1 MSTLGK
7 ILIGLNLVL
16 AAAFFGWAANATKT
30 NQLWR
35 DKHDERTKELS
46 ALRTE
51 KDALIDE
58 LKAKKGTA
66 EKDLAVKHG
75 ELENAK
81 NERDRKDTELKEA
94 TSQLSNLRADLTKL
108 SSTYESMAADK
119 TRLQSDKDKAE
130 KAQRDAETAKA
141 DAESKRDDAEKTA
154 NGLKTDLEKANGTI
168 AELEKDRTSKEKKIS
183 MLETDLETLASNTG
197 AKASDYKSMPTINA
211 AVLDV
216 SNSVEPGLIALNV
229 GANKE
234 VKRGYTFE
242 IFDGKTYKGQARV
255 EFVHPEM
262 CSAIIVTKVPGQTI
276 RQGDSAATRL

>member
-30 NQLWR
+30 NQQWR
-35 DKHDERTKELS
+35 EKHEERTKELS
-46 ALRTE
+46 ALRTTTDSE
-51 KDALIDE
+51 IAT
-58 LKAKKGTA
+58 LKSGKTTA

-75 ELENAK
+75 ELEAAK
-81 NERDRKDTELKEA
+81 NDRSRVQDELKTA
-94 TSQLSNLRADLTKL
+94 NDQLSNLRADVTKFA
-108 SSTYESMAADK
+108 STVESMAADK
-119 TRLQSDKDKAE
+119 TRLQADKDKAE
-130 KAQRDAETAKA
+130 KAQRDAETAKN
-141 DAESKRDDAEKTA
+141 DAEAKRDDAEKAA
-154 NGLKTDLEKANGTI
+154 NGLKTELETANNTI
-168 AELEKDRTSKEKKIS
+168 ADMEKDKTTKEKKIAS
-183 MLETDLETLASNTG
+183 LETDLETLSVNTG
-197 AKASDYKSMPTINA
+197 AKAGDYTSMPQIDG

-216 SNSVEPGLIALNV
+216 SNSVEPGLIAINV
-229 GANKE
+229 GANKQ

-276 RQGDSAATRL
+276 RQGDRAATRL